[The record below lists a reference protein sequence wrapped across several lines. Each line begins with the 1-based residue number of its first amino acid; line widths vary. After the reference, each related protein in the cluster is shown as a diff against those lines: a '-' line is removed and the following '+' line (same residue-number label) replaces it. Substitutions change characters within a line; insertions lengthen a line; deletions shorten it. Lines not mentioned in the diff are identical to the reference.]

1 MPYSDAIAYFH
12 GSGASAGLP
21 ITETK
26 NALTG
31 VSQALTTLSYTL
43 AADARLVPGSVVVL
57 AGGAPTVTNTV
68 VVTAILTGSGIVGA
82 GTATVNVSQTVT
94 TTTAT
99 AYPVTKGDTITVD
112 AYSNLELDFGAPNT
126 GSAYPWVVS
135 FPSYAEKG
143 YTFAPEPGIGAG
155 GTEYGVHIEVLSPF
169 VATATINFQ
178 VVTSAA
184 IDPVIGTA
192 TNIIAQR
199 QFTLAQLQVTGA
211 HYFIP
216 VPQAAV
222 LEFLRVYFD
231 VTTTATGGTVVVYWG
246 PKTGGEQ

>member
-12 GSGASAGLP
+12 GTGSAAGPVTSLAN
-21 ITETK
+21 TMTS
-26 NALTG
+26 
-31 VSQALTTLSYTL
+31 VSQSGTTLSFTL
-43 AADARLVPGSVVVL
+43 DTDARLVVGSVVVL

-94 TTTAT
+94 STTAT
-99 AYPVTKGDTITVD
+99 AYPATLGDTITTD
-112 AYSNLELDFGAPNT
+112 AYSNLELDFGAANT
-126 GSAYPWVVS
+126 GAAYPWVVS
-135 FPSYAEKG
+135 FPSYTEKG
-143 YTFAPEPGIGAG
+143 YTFPAEPGIGAG

-184 IDPVIGTA
+184 VDPLIGTA

-199 QFTLAQLQVTGA
+199 QFTLAQLQVTGV

-222 LEFLRVYFD
+222 LRYLRVYFD
-231 VTTTATGGTVVVYWG
+231 VTTSATGGTVVVYWG